1 MLPKKERLSVR
12 DIASLEKG
20 RSIFGTYL
28 SIRFSPAPLKKFS
41 VSVSKKV
48 AKRAV
53 DRNRIRRRV
62 YAALQSVKENIKK
75 SVFVMIMPKKEC
87 RTIPMADIKNE
98 LTSVLKKTEL
108 SA

>member
-1 MLPKKERLSVR
+1 MLSKRERLSAR
-12 DIASLEKG
+12 DIS
-20 RSIFGTYL
+20 SL
-28 SIRFSPAPLKKFS
+28 SIGKSVFGAHISLRYVFTSTKKFS

-62 YAALQSVKENIKK
+62 YSVLRDVKGDVKK

-87 RTIPMADIKNE
+87 QTIKLEEIKSE
-98 LTSVLKKTEL
+98 LMTLFKKAGL